1 MAIVGKPT
9 DTLRDLDLRI
19 NSKTVLFFDMD
30 GTLIDTNFANFL
42 SYKDAI
48 HQVIKPDIDILYNSN
63 ERFNRDVLKKVIL
76 NLPNEEYEKII
87 NLKNEL
93 YIFHLSETKLNDL
106 LADLL
111 RKYSKTNKTILVT
124 NCLKERA
131 LMTLEYHKLIDNFS
145 YKFYKQ
151 ITDNNDKINK
161 YSNALI
167 SLEIPPTSVL
177 VFENEKSEINTAILA
192 GIPFQN
198 IISI

>member
-1 MAIVGKPT
+1 
-9 DTLRDLDLRI
+9 
-19 NSKTVLFFDMD
+19 
-30 GTLIDTNFANFL
+30 
-42 SYKDAI
+42 
-48 HQVIKPDIDILYNSN
+48 
-63 ERFNRDVLKKVIL
+63 
-76 NLPNEEYEKII
+76 
-87 NLKNEL
+87 
-93 YIFHLSETKLNDL
+93 
-106 LADLL
+106 
-111 RKYSKTNKTILVT
+111 
-124 NCLKERA
+124 
-131 LMTLEYHKLIDNFS
+131 MTLEYHKLIDNFS